1 MTELA
6 LAPAPTEARTDAV
19 IVTAFEDGLSDAA
32 AAVDRA
38 LEGLLAEMRE
48 SREIRGKFAES
59 TVIRTLGRLPA
70 RHLLVLGLGRR
81 DQLDSFRLHNAFQ
94 FAGKALRGRGVRG
107 VSAYLDRS
115 LVDSVADGAAGSDAN
130 AEAIRAVATALLLAN
145 FDQGATKTE
154 HDDDH
159 PSIERVHVGGVA
171 AGGDIQRALDE
182 AVVLAEATNQARA
195 WAATPSNLL
204 TPTLFAESAKR
215 LYEGTGLEVEVMR
228 REDLEREGM
237 GALLGV
243 AQGSEEPPVMVVVR
257 YDGGRPDGPRLGL
270 VGKGITFDTGG
281 ISIKPAN
288 GMERMKYDMSGGA
301 AVLAAMWAIA
311 RLGPPVNVVAVVPST
326 ENMPGGRAYKPG
338 DILKS
343 ASGKTIEVLNTDA
356 EGRIVLADGLT
367 KARRLGATHIVDAAT
382 LTGSVVIAL
391 GHVTAGLMSNDRGFT
406 ARVEQAARRAGDRV
420 SELPMFPEYDVC
432 LRSDVADMKN
442 VGDRAAGTINGAVFL
457 REFVED
463 VPWVHL
469 DIAGLGWNDQA
480 DMSQIPKG
488 PTGAPVR
495 TLVHLALAFASV
507 EAG

>member
-1 MTELA
+1 MAELA
-6 LAPAPTEARTDAV
+6 VAAAPTEARTDAV
-19 IVTAFEDGLSDAA
+19 IVTVFEDQLSSAA
-32 AAVDRA
+32 TAVDTA
-38 LEGLLAEMRE
+38 LNGLVAEMRE
-48 SREIRGKFAES
+48 SKEIRGKFAEQN
-59 TVIRTLGRLPA
+59 VVRTLGRLPA
-70 RHLLVLGLGRR
+70 RHVLVLGLGKPN
-81 DQLDSFRLHNAFQ
+81 QLDLFRLHNAFQ
-94 FAGKALRGRGVRG
+94 FAGRTLRGRGVRG
-107 VSAYLDRS
+107 VSAYLDPA
-115 LVDSVADGAAGSDAN
+115 VVAAVGDGADPSVNADAV
-130 AEAIRAVATALLLAN
+130 RALATALLLAN
-145 FDQGATKTE
+145 FDQGTTKSE
-154 HDDDH
+154 HDEDQ
-159 PSIERVHVGGVA
+159 PFLERIHVSGVD
-171 AGGDIQRALDE
+171 AGSDVQRALDE
-182 AVVLAEATNQARA
+182 AAVLAEATNQARA

-215 LYEGTGLEVEVMR
+215 LYGGVGLEVEVLQ

-243 AQGSEEPPVMVVVR
+243 ARGSEEPPVMIVVR
-257 YDGGRPDGPRLGL
+257 WDGGRPDGPRLAL

-288 GMERMKYDMSGGA
+288 GMEMMKYDMSGGA

-311 RLGPPVNVVAVVPST
+311 RLAPPGNVVGVVPST

-343 ASGKTIEVLNTDA
+343 ANGKTIEVVNTDA

-367 KARRLGATHIVDAAT
+367 KARRLGATHILDAAT
-382 LTGSVVIAL
+382 LTGACVVAL
-391 GHVTAGLMSNDRGFT
+391 GHVTAGLMSNDAKLT
-406 ARVEQAARRAGDRV
+406 AMVQQAARRAGDRV
-420 SELPMFPEYDVC
+420 ELPMYPEYDVC

-442 VGDRAAGTINGAVFL
+442 VGDRSAGAINGAVFL

-469 DIAGLGWNDQA
+469 DIAGAGWNDQP

-495 TLVHLALAFASV
+495 TMVHLALAFA
-507 EAG
+507 ALDGG